1 MMVLTPKTTLTI
13 MRKYMSRTIS
23 HLSQNIIRTTVND
36 NLENTFDMAHDPA
49 PLENN
54 QILQKPIPKKGRGG
68 ARANSGRKV
77 GSTVRLSGADILA
90 EIAKRDVPFAEGLAE
105 DYAKA
110 RQSGDMLVIQRY
122 QQMFLNKVVADKQEI
137 DMTSNGQTMNVG
149 FTFPSIELNEWK
161 NESN

>member
-1 MMVLTPKTTLTI
+1 MSKTMQELSRNI
-13 MRKYMSRTIS
+13 MRT
-23 HLSQNIIRTTVND
+23 QQVND
-36 NLENTFDMAHDPA
+36 NMSEMFQLPPA
-49 PLENN
+49 EPLENN
-54 QILQKPIPKKGRGG
+54 QILQKPKKKGRGG

-105 DYAKA
+105 DYARA

-137 DMTSNGQTMNVG
+137 DMTSNGHTMNVG
-149 FTFPSIELNEWK
+149 FTFPTIELTEWK
-161 NESN
+161 NEAN